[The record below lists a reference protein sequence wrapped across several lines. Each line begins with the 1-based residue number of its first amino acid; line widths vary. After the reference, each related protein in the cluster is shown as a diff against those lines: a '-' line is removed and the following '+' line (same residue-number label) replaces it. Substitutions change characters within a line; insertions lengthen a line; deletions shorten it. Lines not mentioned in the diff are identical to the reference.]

1 MDSFHRFLP
10 SVLVVSTLVVSA
22 ALADRMPVNQ
32 AAIDGVKSGE
42 LNTATASWW
51 GFDPEDSTEALRS
64 AINSGAKKL
73 TVDNM
78 GSPWIV
84 EPMQLASNQEIL
96 FQKGGVVQA
105 KRGSFKGTG
114 DCLFTAAVKENITLS
129 GYGATLRMWKE
140 DYHTDAYQKAEWRH
154 TLSVR
159 SSKNVKV
166 LGLTLANSG
175 GDGIYLGVSQK
186 GVTNKGVHIKDVVC
200 ADHNRQGISVITAED
215 LLIEDTILKDTRGTA
230 PQAGIDFEP
239 NDPSERLVNC
249 VMRNCVSENNAGD
262 AYDFYIPTLHASSA
276 PVSIRLENCRSV
288 GGMRAVSIT
297 TGNDPRTAVNGKIE
311 FVNCRFEGSEHAG
324 IVVNRK
330 PATGCEV
337 QFANCVVADAA
348 LKQPMQTPIL
358 LGNAAND
365 TEDIGGVEFADLV
378 VVDPVDRNPM
388 SYLDLAGGLAL
399 VDVTGSVSVERDGK
413 RSTYT
418 IDQKLIDQWMPHRT
432 CKRFPRF
439 VTEGVRFEPAF
450 PDANRESFGGKSLA
464 RQRVHSEYLLW
475 AEKGKDAEFAVVVEP
490 VGRNAVAPVPIVL
503 VSPSGKEIP
512 LSKTGIG
519 SETPYAFTPEET
531 GAYKV
536 VLDPGSNTT
545 RVYSIS
551 HRVCEYSDSG
561 SIHFLS
567 TAGQFFFWVPAGVKE
582 FGVKVSGDNVAERV
596 KASLLDPTGKLL
608 EEQDSIAQT
617 HQFVVERRDASVGEG
632 WSIKLER
639 PSQGVLEDYHV
650 QLQGVAQVLSSTKEG
665 LLKPGK

>member
-96 FQKGGVVQA
+96 FQKGVVVQA

-439 VTEGVRFEPAF
+439 VTEVCDSSPPFPMRTGRASEGKASRGSEFTVSISCGQKRERMQNSRWSLNRWAGTPSRRCQSSSCLLRGRKSPYPRQGSGVRHHTRSLPKR
-450 PDANRESFGGKSLA
+450 RERIKSSLILEATRRASTRSLTASASIRIPVPFIFSARRGSSSFGFPRA
-464 RQRVHSEYLLW
+464 
-475 AEKGKDAEFAVVVEP
+475 
-490 VGRNAVAPVPIVL
+490 
-503 VSPSGKEIP
+503 
-512 LSKTGIG
+512 
-519 SETPYAFTPEET
+519 
-531 GAYKV
+531 
-536 VLDPGSNTT
+536 
-545 RVYSIS
+545 
-551 HRVCEYSDSG
+551 
-561 SIHFLS
+561 
-567 TAGQFFFWVPAGVKE
+567 
-582 FGVKVSGDNVAERV
+582 
-596 KASLLDPTGKLL
+596 
-608 EEQDSIAQT
+608 
-617 HQFVVERRDASVGEG
+617 
-632 WSIKLER
+632 
-639 PSQGVLEDYHV
+639 
-650 QLQGVAQVLSSTKEG
+650 
-665 LLKPGK
+665 